1 MVIYEKIFGYCKN
14 YDKQLNDPVWKIIGL
29 KIKKYSPF
37 VDIDIRKYKKYLIEN
52 V

>member
-1 MVIYEKIFGYCKN
+1 MISKLSEKKGTYVKLGKMKN
-14 YDKQLNDPVWKIIGL
+14 PSMR
-29 KIKKYSPF
+29 IKKYSPF